1 MEKLSEIL
9 PTVQEEASD
18 SLLNGKNNTQEILQT
33 ADTSLLKAEEV
44 VKEVLQDAYTSLL
57 NVQKAVLEV
66 VNQDVSGALLW
77 QSYIDCLQTNISIQ
91 QFLSSEEKKFVESIC
106 KDVSGIFLQPIY
118 IYISQFSMK
127 ENLNF
132 SEASKLILFI
142 YKKIK
147 ETKLKNINIQNLLE
161 YIVCS
166 FIDSN
171 LLVLENK
178 EEIKKYTKELSE
190 LLEFKHIVPNVK
202 IGCLGCIV
210 C

>member
-1 MEKLSEIL
+1 MDKTNDIIPTINEEEKE
-9 PTVQEEASD
+9 
-18 SLLNGKNNTQEILQT
+18 SLLNT
-33 ADTSLLKAEEV
+33 AEV
-44 VKEVLQDAYTSLL
+44 IKEVLQDPSGAL
-57 NVQKAVLEV
+57 NIQETLT
-66 VNQDVSGALLW
+66 QDVSGALLNVQEVIIQYVSGPLLW
-77 QSYIDCLQTNISIQ
+77 QSYIDSLQKNISIQ
-91 QFLSSEEKKFVESIC
+91 QFLSSEEKYFVESIC

-118 IYISQFSMK
+118 IYISQFSVK

-147 ETKLKNINIQNLLE
+147 ETKLKNINVQNLLE
-161 YIVCS
+161 YIVYS

-190 LLEFKHIVPNVK
+190 LLEFNHIVPDVK